1 MNQSEKGIEI
11 QKIAELYNIRY
22 NNFGRNIKTVGWG
35 NKKDQVL
42 RFEMLLRGLEP
53 KGKTILDIG
62 CGLGDLV
69 TYLNEKTNGDFQYIG
84 IDIADTLVNDAKKI
98 FTSSNVQF
106 FTCDI
111 FAMDSMPSV
120 DISVMSGALSFKTDG
135 IESYAFKTMHK
146 MFEISNEG
154 ASLNFL
160 TKYVDFELPKN
171 QHYSPEV
178 VFSKAKELTK
188 KVNLF
193 HDYELYEFTVQLL
206 K

>member
-1 MNQSEKGIEI
+1 MNQTDKGIEI
-11 QKIAELYNIRY
+11 QKIAELYNTRY

-35 NKKDQVL
+35 NEKDQVL

-53 KGKTILDIG
+53 QGKTILDIG

-69 TYLNEKTNGDFQYIG
+69 TYLYEKTNGDFNYIG
-84 IDIADTLVNDAKKI
+84 IDIAETLVNDAKRK
-98 FTSSNVQF
+98 FTNSNIQF
-106 FTCDI
+106 FTGDI
-111 FAMDSMPSV
+111 FSMDSLSTV
-120 DISVMSGALSFKTDG
+120 DISVLSGALSFKTDG

-154 ASLNFL
+154 ACLNFL

-178 VFSKAKELTK
+178 VFSKAKSFAK
-188 KVNLF
+188 KVTLF